1 MKLYLRLLD
10 FLKPYRWMLAGA
22 FACSAMVALM
32 TAAYAWLVRPVLD
45 DVFIRKDST
54 MLMILPIT
62 IIVVAFLKGVFN
74 YGQAYLIR
82 YIGNRIIADI
92 RKNLYHHI
100 VLLPVGFHSK
110 NTTGSLMS
118 RVVND
123 VGMMQTA
130 VSTVVKDLFQ
140 QTLTMIALIGVIF
153 YQDWRLA
160 LAAVLALPLATY
172 PMIRVGRRLRKIARI
187 GQEKIGDLTSVLQE
201 TLAGIRVVK
210 AFGREDFEAER
221 FNNKNLNYFKTIM
234 RATSVS
240 ELTTPMMET
249 VGSIGAAAII
259 WYGGYRVIHDQLTP
273 GTFFSFM
280 AASMMMYA
288 PMKGLSSVNSVL
300 QQALASAERVFAI
313 MDEKN
318 ERELDTGHRKVT
330 TLRGEIEFRE
340 VSFHYDGI
348 QSAALS
354 DINLKARPGEM
365 IALVG
370 SSGAGK
376 TTLVNMIPRFYQ
388 PQSGTILIDGIPI
401 QEIHLG
407 SLRNQI
413 GIVSQEVV
421 LFDDTVRWNIAY
433 GLDLVSDE
441 EIIQAAEAA
450 YADLFIRKMPKGYD
464 TVLEKGGGNL
474 SGGER
479 QRLAIARA
487 LLRNPPVLILD
498 EATSALDAESEF
510 IVQKAL
516 MNLMKNRTT
525 FVIAHRLS
533 TVQRATCIIVI
544 DQGRIVEMGRHE
556 ELMRRDGPYRKVY
569 QMQFQHAD
577 GGAATPG
584 LGEITES
591 LSEGRNG

>member
-1 MKLYLRLLD
+1 MKLYLRLLK
-10 FLKPYRWMLAGA
+10 FLKPYRWTLAGA
-22 FACSAMVALM
+22 FFCSAMVALL

-45 DVFIRKDST
+45 DVFIRKDGV
-54 MLMILPIT
+54 MLMILPVT
-62 IIVVAFLKGVFN
+62 IIVVAFFKGAFN
-74 YGQAYLIR
+74 YGQAYLVR

-100 VLLPVGFHSK
+100 VLLPIGFHAK
-110 NTTGSLMS
+110 NATGKLMS
-118 RVVND
+118 RVIND
-123 VGMMQTA
+123 VGLMQTA

-140 QTLTMIALIGVIF
+140 QTLTMIALTGVIF
-153 YQDWRLA
+153 YQNWRLA
-160 LAAVLALPLATY
+160 LAAILAIPLATY
-172 PMIRVGRRLRKIARI
+172 PLIRVGRRLRKIARM

-201 TLAGIRVVK
+201 TFAGIRIVK
-210 AFGREDFEAER
+210 AFGREDFETER
-221 FNNKNLNYFKTIM
+221 FNKKNMNYFKNVM

-240 ELTTPMMET
+240 EVTGPMMET
-249 VGSIGAAAII
+249 FGSIGAAAII
-259 WYGGYRVIHDQLTP
+259 WYGGYQVITDQMTP

-288 PMKGLSSVNSVL
+288 PMKGLSSANSIL
-300 QQALASAERVFAI
+300 QQALAAAERVFMI
-313 MDEKN
+313 LDEKN
-318 ERELDTGHRKVT
+318 ERELDTGRRKVPS
-330 TLRGEIEFRE
+330 LRGEIEFRE
-340 VSFHYDGI
+340 VSFYYDGI
-348 QSAALS
+348 QTPALS
-354 DINLKARPGEM
+354 NINLKAKPGEV

-376 TTLVNMIPRFYQ
+376 TTLVNMIPRFYE
-388 PQSGTILIDGIPI
+388 PQNGSISIDGIPI

-433 GLDLVSDE
+433 GLDAVSDE
-441 EIIQAAEAA
+441 EIIRAAEAA

-464 TVLEKGGGNL
+464 TVLEKGGANL

-487 LLRNPPVLILD
+487 LLRNPPILILD

-510 IVQKAL
+510 VVQKAL
-516 MNLMKNRTT
+516 MNLMENRTT

-533 TVQRATCIIVI
+533 TVQRATCIVVV
-544 DQGRIVEMGRHE
+544 DQGRIVERGRHE

-569 QMQFQHAD
+569 QMQFQ
-577 GGAATPG
+577 
-584 LGEITES
+584 ES
-591 LSEGRNG
+591 AK

>member
-1 MKLYLRLLD
+1 MKLYFRLLN
-10 FLKPYRWMLAGA
+10 FLKPYRWTLVGA
-22 FACSAMVALM
+22 FFCSAMVALL

-45 DVFIRKDST
+45 DVFIRKDGF
-54 MLMILPIT
+54 MLTILPVT
-62 IIVVAFLKGVFN
+62 IIVVALLKGLFN
-74 YGQAYLIR
+74 YGQAYLVR
-82 YIGNRIIADI
+82 YVGSRIIADI
-92 RKNLYHHI
+92 RKDLYHHI
-100 VLLPVGFHSK
+100 VLLPIGFHTK
-110 NTTGSLMS
+110 NATGKLMS
-118 RVVND
+118 RVIND
-123 VGMMQTA
+123 VGLMQTA

-140 QTLTMIALIGVIF
+140 QTLTMVALTGVIF

-160 LAAVLALPLATY
+160 LMSIIAIPFATY
-172 PMIRVGRRLRKIARI
+172 PMIRVGRRLRKVARM

-201 TLAGIRVVK
+201 TLAGIRIVK
-210 AFGREDFEAER
+210 AFGREDFETER
-221 FNNKNLNYFKTIM
+221 FNKKNVIYFKNVM

-240 ELTTPMMET
+240 EITGPMMEAF
-249 VGSIGAAAII
+249 GSIGAAAII
-259 WYGGYRVIHDQLTP
+259 WYGGYQVISDQMTP

-288 PMKGLSSVNSVL
+288 PMRGLSSANNIL
-300 QQALASAERVFAI
+300 QQALAAAERVFDI
-313 MDEKN
+313 LDEKN
-318 ERELDTGHRKVT
+318 ERELDTGRRVVPNLH
-330 TLRGEIEFRE
+330 GEIEFRE

-348 QSAALS
+348 RSAALS
-354 DINLKARPGEM
+354 NINLKARPGEV

-376 TTLVNMIPRFYQ
+376 TTLVNMIPRFFE
-388 PQSGTILIDGIPI
+388 PQSGTISIDGIPI
-401 QEIHLG
+401 QEINLG

-421 LFDDTVRWNIAY
+421 LFEDTVRWNIAY
-433 GLDLVSDE
+433 GLDHVSDE
-441 EIIQAAEAA
+441 EIVRAAEAA
-450 YADLFIRKMPKGYD
+450 YAHLFIGKMPKGYD
-464 TVLEKGGGNL
+464 TVLEKGGANL

-487 LLRNPPVLILD
+487 LLRNPPILILD

-516 MNLMKNRTT
+516 VNLMKNRTT

-533 TVQRATCIIVI
+533 TVQRATCILVV

-569 QMQFQHAD
+569 QMQFQHAE
-577 GGAATPG
+577 GGEV
-584 LGEITES
+584 GEP
-591 LSEGRNG
+591 LSEGRSG